1 MRLKDFQKDILIKN
15 MKKIK
20 LNKRILN
27 KVFNGIINTMIPE
40 SKDKIMPK
48 GSDAINIKFFI
59 KNILRNAKLKNT
71 IYKKIYNSLK
81 INKSLNYFELGS
93 KIAKSKIIEKDIE
106 NYLLESYFTSKRVQK
121 QLQKKT
127 NKILPR
133 RKTNNKDITLLLKVV
148 KKSRVRYKDV

>member
-1 MRLKDFQKDILIKN
+1 

-20 LNKRILN
+20 LNKHILN

-48 GSDAINIKFFI
+48 ASDAINIKFFI
-59 KNILRNAKLKNT
+59 KNILKNIKLKKI
-71 IYKKIYNSLK
+71 IYKKIYNSFK
-81 INKSLNYFELGS
+81 INKSSNYFELGR
-93 KIAKSKIIEKDIE
+93 KIAKSKILEKDIE

-127 NKILPR
+127 NKILHR
-133 RKTNNKDITLLLKVV
+133 RKTKNKDITLLLKVV